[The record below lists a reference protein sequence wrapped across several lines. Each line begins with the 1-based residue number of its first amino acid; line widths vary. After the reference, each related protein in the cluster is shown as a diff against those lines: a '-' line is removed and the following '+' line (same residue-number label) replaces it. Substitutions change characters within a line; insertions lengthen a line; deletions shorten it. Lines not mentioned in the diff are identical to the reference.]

1 LRGYEFPGE
10 LTIPVAATTVDGS
23 TDLQFLGEQEPAH

>member
-1 LRGYEFPGE
+1 LRECEFPDE

-23 TDLQFLGEQEPAH
+23 TGLQFLGEQEPAH